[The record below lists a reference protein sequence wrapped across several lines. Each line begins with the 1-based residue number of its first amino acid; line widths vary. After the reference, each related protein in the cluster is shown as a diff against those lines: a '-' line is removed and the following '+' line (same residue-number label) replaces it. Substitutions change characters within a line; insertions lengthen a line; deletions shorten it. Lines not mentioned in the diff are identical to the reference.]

1 MSISPP
7 PPHHVGA
14 PRPSQT
20 QRAPHYDQRF
30 ASIARH
36 YEISLEMP
44 IGRGSIFLAPNALR
58 ALDHV
63 VGVYDHLKAA
73 AFSYR
78 RLAMHADDGY
88 LFGHLV
94 QYDDEYDALHILR
107 STLHNIILDA
117 CEKQPD
123 LVQVHYGDI
132 LIGADGIHSNTSV
145 GTAGITYRSS

>member
-1 MSISPP
+1 MLCAPWTTSSACTTTSRRQPSP
-7 PPHHVGA
+7 
-14 PRPSQT
+14 T
-20 QRAPHYDQRF
+20 
-30 ASIARH
+30 
-36 YEISLEMP
+36 
-44 IGRGSIFLAPNALR
+44 
-58 ALDHV
+58 
-63 VGVYDHLKAA
+63 
-73 AFSYR
+73 R

-123 LVQVHYGDI
+123 LVQVHYGVRNAYVEDRDDGVTLHFEDGTTARGDI